1 MQRIL
6 LSTLALLMVL
16 GTSPVRGVEV
26 SGQVAMPEVCSPG
39 VSPAVVTLEP
49 LDGAA
54 GPTRAGASTEV
65 VLIDQQGLQF
75 TPRIQ
80 AMPLGQT
87 LRFTN
92 ADSERHSIHVQTPG
106 FDFNQSMAPG
116 EPRDWIPD
124 KPGVIRLACDIHPHM
139 RGY

>member
-6 LSTLALLMVL
+6 LSALVILL
-16 GTSPVRGVEV
+16 GTSTVRAVEV
-26 SGQVAMPEVCSPG
+26 SGRVEMPEVCSPG
-39 VSPAVVTLEP
+39 VSPAVVTFEP
-49 LDGAA
+49 GDAA
-54 GPTRAGASTEV
+54 LLPPSTAGASTDV

-75 TPRIQ
+75 VPRIQ
-80 AMPLGQT
+80 AMPLGRT

-116 EPRDWIPD
+116 EPRD
-124 KPGVIRLACDIHPHM
+124 
-139 RGY
+139 